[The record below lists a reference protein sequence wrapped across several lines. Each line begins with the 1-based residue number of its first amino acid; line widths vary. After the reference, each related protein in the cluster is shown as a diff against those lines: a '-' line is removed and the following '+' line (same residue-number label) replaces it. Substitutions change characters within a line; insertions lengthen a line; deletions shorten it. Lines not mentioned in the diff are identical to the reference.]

1 MDKKYI
7 RIFKNKD
14 EFDFIKSYKTQDY
27 IVSRRNESEYNTYTD
42 TLYINVTERPDDYIR
57 EYHYN
62 ECFLFYYTNK
72 WFPQLF
78 TNSTKYH
85 ISKITKNVTNK
96 FVNNLYNKVKCNIID
111 YMTGNVITD
120 LIDTIIYS
128 ITTYSEKNSE
138 LSFVDT
144 IIESI
149 SDRIYNELFNNKI
162 NCVILDTE
170 QKEKI
175 ERTEIKISDK
185 NDGLNVDIPDK
196 KYEPTKTESLIE
208 AIDVLEKEY
217 NIFIEDTEKYFVDTL
232 YEYIK
237 NLVKYKVLHY
247 IGVEILRTFKKS
259 KEFDYINNDS
269 KSYFNTSASAFE
281 DQVGDLNEI
290 MSMSDVTKPGIINNA
305 SKFISESLE
314 LIKDY
319 IMKNDKFDYKEFESI
334 VATSFDNHFEQI
346 SNIINF
352 YDKLNSSINSYKKD
366 SIAISECIHNTF
378 RNTKLFSIKY
388 IVDIVKGCEELS
400 RQYSSSKDSIYF
412 IDAIKKSF
420 KCSALRSIR
429 RKLDYNTFDVNI
441 FKRGLV
447 KDFNQ
452 SKSFVRYLNRLIAGE
467 SKNRNLVDQFV
478 NRVYDKIR
486 LLTSSTV
493 DPITRV
499 MWIITTIEQLYSD
512 INTLVYR
519 YRNTNAYDIA
529 RLYIAND
536 KIDDIVL
543 SKGFDFDKS
552 EKINKKYRDKDN
564 YFNDNCISPHIKL
577 NTSYR
582 SFIK

>member
-14 EFDFIKSYKTQDY
+14 DFDFIKSYKKNDF
-27 IVSRRNESEYNTYTD
+27 IVSRRNKSEYNTD
-42 TLYINVTERPDDYIR
+42 TLYINVTERPDDYIK

-78 TNSTKYH
+78 TNSTKHH
-85 ISKITKNVTNK
+85 ISKITKNITNK
-96 FVNNLYNKVKCNIID
+96 FVNNLYNKVKCNVID

-128 ITTYSEKNSE
+128 TTTYSKKNSE
-138 LSFVDT
+138 FSFVDT

-149 SDRIYNELFNNKI
+149 SDKIYNELFNNKI

-170 QKEKI
+170 QQESSYKATKI
-175 ERTEIKISDK
+175 
-185 NDGLNVDIPDK
+185 
-196 KYEPTKTESLIE
+196 ESLIE

-217 NIFIEDTEKYFVDTL
+217 DVFNEEIIENYFTKL
-232 YEYIK
+232 MYEYIK

-259 KEFDYINNDS
+259 KEFDYINHDS

-281 DQVGDLNEI
+281 DQAGDLNEI
-290 MSMSDVTKPGIINNA
+290 MSMSDVTKPGIINSI
-305 SKFISESLE
+305 SKFILESLE

-319 IMKNDKFDYKEFESI
+319 IMKNDNFDYKEFESI
-334 VATSFDNHFEQI
+334 VATSFDNHFESI
-346 SNIINF
+346 SNLINF

-366 SIAISECIHNTF
+366 SITISEYVHNTF
-378 RNTKLFSIKY
+378 TNTKLFSIKN
-388 IVDIVKGCEELS
+388 IVDIVKDCEELGK
-400 RQYSSSKDSIYF
+400 QYSNSKDSIYF
-412 IDAIKKSF
+412 IKAIKKSF
-420 KCSALRSIR
+420 TSSTLRNIR
-429 RKLDYNTFDVNI
+429 RKLDHNTFDVNI
-441 FKRGLV
+441 FKQGLV

-452 SKSFVRYLNRLIAGE
+452 SKSFMRYSKRLIMGE
-467 SKNRNLVDQFV
+467 SKNQNLVDQFV
-478 NRVYDKIR
+478 NKVYDNIR

-493 DPITRV
+493 DPINSIIRV
-499 MWIITTIEQLYSD
+499 IDTIEQLYSD
-512 INTLVYR
+512 INILVYR

-552 EKINKKYRDKDN
+552 EKINKKYRDKND
-564 YFNDNCISPHIKL
+564 YFKDDYISPHIKL